1 MPVYKNGFSHAVVM
15 PPLKKYQFLQTSGS
29 RRVLLLPAET
39 GWPHAKIIFVV
50 VILHFVQIGLQNLLC
65 LPFTIIYTRFHSP
78 FRNEQQWN
86 VRSCIYL
93 LGMVGMCDLRCTL
106 EVSGL
111 EPSPSVGSS
120 YIWRLRRWNFMICP
134 VSICHYHK
142 NLTTGYSNT
151 LIRIAR
157 TAADLV
163 L

>member
-1 MPVYKNGFSHAVVM
+1 
-15 PPLKKYQFLQTSGS
+15 
-29 RRVLLLPAET
+29 
-39 GWPHAKIIFVV
+39 
-50 VILHFVQIGLQNLLC
+50 
-65 LPFTIIYTRFHSP
+65 
-78 FRNEQQWN
+78 
-86 VRSCIYL
+86 
-93 LGMVGMCDLRCTL
+93 MVGMCDLRCTL

-120 YIWRLRRWNFMICP
+120 CIWRLRRWNFMICP